1 MRNSDLD
8 RLLTIVIVICIF
20 GIWYT
25 LALSSMLG
33 VVWMVLFI
41 IYSWLVVSF
50 LYIWM
55 RANMP

>member
-1 MRNSDLD
+1 MSRNGIGDF
-8 RLLTIVIVICIF
+8 LTIVIVICIF